1 MNKKN
6 LVLLIEAKCPYIRH
20 VDEEGMK
27 KNGALV
33 SFVFD
38 SISNVYLPL
47 LSMCERLENDG
58 VPFKFMMVITPVLCT
73 LLEDE
78 KVQEQYVNWLVNKS
92 ELAKKEIERVKDD
105 AALLEIAKNQAEK
118 IAKVLD
124 DFENK
129 YKRDLLSQ
137 FAQLQRKGCVE
148 FLGTCATDV
157 YLPHYI
163 NTPEIISAQIET
175 GLHSFKEF
183 FAELPDGFWLPENA
197 YVPGLEKVI
206 RSYGY
211 NYTVLDPRAFL
222 FSKDFVD
229 NGTFYPV
236 KTQSPVIAF
245 AKDQSSAIEFNME
258 KGFPASP
265 VYRNENRDIGFELD
279 QKALAPY
286 ISENQSR
293 FATGFKYYA
302 KETDSVYNMAKAL
315 DQVKAD
321 AKAFVEK
328 HADTLNKAEACSE
341 CSFVSQI
348 IHISTGT
355 LRKWHESIE
364 FIENVFRYG
373 KEADFDFAC
382 CGELSKN
389 ATELQEI
396 SPYQSSSLGTG
407 YGEVLLTG
415 KNAWMMRYLQKA
427 CERIVDLADRFPTDT
442 GLKARLL
449 NLGVKELMLAQS
461 TSWGRMIDDG
471 IYAEYAR
478 QVFSDCISSFTTV
491 FDSLGSNVVSTEW
504 LTEVEAAHPIFPWM
518 NYRIF
523 SKKK

>member
-6 LVLLIEAKCPYIRH
+6 LVLLIEANSPYFRH
-20 VDEEGMK
+20 IDEEGMK

-33 SFVFD
+33 SCLFD

-47 LSMCERLENDG
+47 LSMCERLEKDNI
-58 VPFKFMMVITPVLCT
+58 PFKFMMVITPVLCT
-73 LLEDE
+73 LLKDD
-78 KVQEQYVNWLVNKS
+78 KVQNQYIQWLENKS
-92 ELAKKEIERVKDD
+92 ELAKKEIERVCQN
-105 AALLEIAKNQAEK
+105 AELLKIAENQAEK
-118 IAKVLD
+118 IAKARD

-129 YKRDLLSQ
+129 YSKDLLSQ
-137 FAQLQRKGCVE
+137 FAQLQRSGHVE
-148 FLGTCATDV
+148 FLGTCATDA

-183 FAELPDGFWLPENA
+183 FAELPDGFWLPESA

-236 KTQSPVIAF
+236 KTQSPLIAF
-245 AKDQSSAIEFNME
+245 AKDQSSVIDFNLE
-258 KGFPASP
+258 KGYPSSP

-279 QKALAPY
+279 QNALLPF

-293 FATGFKYYA
+293 FATGFKYFS
-302 KETDSVYNMAKAL
+302 KENDSVYNMEKAR
-315 DQVKAD
+315 DQVIAD

-328 HADTLNKAEACSE
+328 HAEILKKAEACSD

-348 IHISTGT
+348 IHVSSKT
-355 LRKWHESIE
+355 LRKWHESID
-364 FIENVFRYG
+364 FLENVFRFG
-373 KEADFDFAC
+373 AEADFEFTC
-382 CGELSKN
+382 CGALSKKADN
-389 ATELQEI
+389 LQEI
-396 SPYQSSSLGTG
+396 NPYQSSSLGTG

-461 TSWGRMIDDG
+461 TAWGRMIDEG
-471 IYAEYAR
+471 VYAEYAR
-478 QVFSDCISSFTTV
+478 KVFSDCISSFTTV

-504 LTEVEAAHPIFPWM
+504 LTEVEALHPIFPWM